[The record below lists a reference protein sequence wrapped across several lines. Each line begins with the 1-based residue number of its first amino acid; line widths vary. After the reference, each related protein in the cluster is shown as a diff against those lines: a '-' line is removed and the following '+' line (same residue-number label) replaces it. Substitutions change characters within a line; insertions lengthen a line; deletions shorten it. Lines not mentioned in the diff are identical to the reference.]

1 MYVTA
6 KCQPRFRDS
15 KLYDLKVQ
23 NVEYLQS
30 VKEKAI
36 DRITITIKSDLVDQ
50 QIVEDLCE
58 IVAEH
63 PGSTKLF
70 FQLRD
75 SSGKNHVLLRSK
87 KATVDVRHDL
97 LTFIESH
104 EDVMNYHIN

>member
-1 MYVTA
+1 M
-6 KCQPRFRDS
+6 
-15 KLYDLKVQ
+15 
-23 NVEYLQS
+23 
-30 VKEKAI
+30 
-36 DRITITIKSDLVDQ
+36 
-50 QIVEDLCE
+50 
-58 IVAEH
+58 AEH